1 MEMLYNLI
9 DDIGLRKNGKF
20 FEVIRINRER
30 KTLKVIKSSRKIDD
44 ALDFITAIVN
54 KRQYRRE
61 CYSFVEL
68 FVFNSALRDV
78 KKRLGGS
85 ENDSSD

>member
-9 DDIGLRKNGKF
+9 DDIGLRKNGEF

-30 KTLKVIKSSRKIDD
+30 KTLKAIKSFRKIGD

-61 CYSFVEL
+61 RYSFVDL
-68 FVFNSALRDV
+68 FVFSNACRDV
-78 KKRLGGS
+78 KERIGGS

>member
-9 DDIGLRKNGKF
+9 DDIGLRKNGEF

-30 KTLKVIKSSRKIDD
+30 KTLKVIKSSRKIND
-44 ALDFITAIVN
+44 ALDFISAIVN

-61 CYSFVEL
+61 CYSFVDL
-68 FVFNSALRDV
+68 FVFNNAIRDV
-78 KKRLGGS
+78 RKRLGGS
-85 ENDSSD
+85 EDDSSD

>member
-1 MEMLYNLI
+1 MEMLYILI
-9 DDIGLRKNGKF
+9 DDIGLRKNGEF

-30 KTLKVIKSSRKIDD
+30 KTLKVIKSFRKIDD
-44 ALDFITAIVN
+44 ALDFIDAIVN

-61 CYSFVEL
+61 CYSFVDL
-68 FVFNSALRDV
+68 FVFNNACRDV
-78 KKRLGGS
+78 KERLGGS